1 MNTIASSFGCLS
13 KKVGDLHRFMLSRN
27 ADTPALA
34 ALLRETAPT
43 LSAAT
48 STSTS
53 TSSTTSST
61 ADASSDGIKAL
72 ATRIPVNRSLRML
85 AVALAMAHYL
95 YGDSTAVVAF
105 VVQPG
110 ERNIADQR
118 ALEVR
123 PLSRPQSRPL
133 SSHSALEV
141 RNGVCFHGCT
151 ALPI

>member
-27 ADTPALA
+27 ADTPALT
-34 ALLRETAPT
+34 ALLHETAPA

-48 STSTS
+48 STA
-53 TSSTTSST
+53 TSSSSTARST

-72 ATRIPVNRSLRML
+72 ANRIPVNRSLRML

-118 ALEVR
+118 LLEVR
-123 PLSRPQSRPL
+123 AR
-133 SSHSALEV
+133 A
-141 RNGVCFHGCT
+141 CFHSFAAPSAVPRSTGH
-151 ALPI
+151 I